1 MHPGAGDGNT
11 LHSELAA
18 DDTGPR
24 RLRPGGHRRGAP
36 LRWLGVILRPTTSL
50 PLVCLVLLASC
61 ARRPSPTVAPASI
74 PVRPETISAPTP
86 AAVVQP
92 GLEIFLANLPRSLR
106 GTRVGL
112 ITNHSAID
120 RTRASAID
128 RIATHPKLTLV
139 ALLAPEHGIR
149 GTVDA
154 GEKVGDEVDAKTGVP
169 VYSLYMAEDR
179 GPTPEMLKDVDVLVY
194 DLQEVGGRTWTY
206 VSTMALS
213 MKAAARKGI
222 PFVVLDR
229 PNPIGGEIVE
239 GALIAP
245 GFTSFV
251 GMYPIPARH
260 GMTVGE
266 LAAYFNHAF
275 GIGARLIVA
284 RASGWDRGQWM
295 DDTGLPWVNP
305 SPNLRSLAAITS
317 YPGTVYFEGT
327 NLTEG
332 RGTERPFEQ
341 IGAPWLDAPGV
352 ASKVNALYLAG
363 VRVEPITMD
372 VLPSA
377 AKFKGETIP
386 GLRIVITNRQ
396 TYRPVRTALILID
409 VIKRHH
415 PDQFHWGPSI
425 NRLTGSGNVRDAIDA
440 GQLAPLLDDWDREA
454 EAFRRTRAPYLLYP

>member
-1 MHPGAGDGNT
+1 M
-11 LHSELAA
+11 L
-18 DDTGPR
+18 
-24 RLRPGGHRRGAP
+24 LRHTASIALIG
-36 LRWLGVILRPTTSL
+36 
-50 PLVCLVLLASC
+50 LVLLTAC
-61 ARRPSPTVAPASI
+61 TRRPSPAVAPAAAAA
-74 PVRPETISAPTP
+74 RPELISARKPG
-86 AAVVQP
+86 AVVQP
-92 GLEIFLANLPRSLR
+92 GLDVFLGNLPRSLR
-106 GTRVGL
+106 GARVGL

-120 RTRASAID
+120 RDAVSAID
-128 RIATHPKLTLV
+128 RIAAHKQLELV

-149 GTVDA
+149 GTVAD
-154 GEKVGDEVDAKTGVP
+154 GVKIGDETDARTGVP
-169 VYSLYMAEDR
+169 IYSLYMAEDR

-275 GIGARLIVA
+275 GIGARLYVA
-284 RASGWDRGQWM
+284 RASSWNRGAWM

-305 SPNLRSLAAITS
+305 SPNLRSLAALSS

-332 RGTERPFEQ
+332 RGTDRPFEQ
-341 IGAPWLDAPGV
+341 IGAAWLDAQAV
-352 ASKVNALYLAG
+352 AATMNSLYLAG
-363 VRVEPITMD
+363 VRFEPITME
-372 VLPSA
+372 VLPTA

-386 GLRIVITNRQ
+386 GLRVVITNRQ
-396 TYRPVRTALILID
+396 SYRPVRTALILID
-409 VIKRHH
+409 VIKRQH
-415 PDQFHWGPSI
+415 PDQFKWGPSI
-425 NRLTGSGNVRDAIDA
+425 NRLTGSDKVRTAIDA
-440 GQLAPLLDDWDREA
+440 GQLIPLLDDWDREA
-454 EAFRRTRAPYLLYP
+454 EAFRHTRAPYLLYP